1 MIRRAV
7 KGGEVPPDIGF
18 RVLLYSYC
26 LVFHIS
32 PADAMKTPLK
42 LMLEML
48 QIHAEVEDNKQKE
61 MDREMKKHKK

>member
-1 MIRRAV
+1 
-7 KGGEVPPDIGF
+7 
-18 RVLLYSYC
+18 
-26 LVFHIS
+26 
-32 PADAMKTPLK
+32 MKTPLK